1 MIENVSSKDVFDF
14 LTKYFDD
21 YKIDTDPFERLAIY
35 RDKEILGAISYSV
48 IYERAEIN
56 YIAVSLDCR
65 KNVIASKLLEYAIN
79 DMIKSGVCSV
89 SLEVESDNIA
99 AINLY
104 LKYGFIKKAIRKNYY
119 GNNDGYLMVRELE
132 VR

>member
-1 MIENVSSKDVFDF
+1 MIDNVSSKDAYDF
-14 LTKYFDD
+14 LIKYFDD
-21 YKIDTDPFERLAIY
+21 YKIDTDPFERVAIY
-35 RDKEILGAISYSV
+35 RDKEVVGAISYSI

-56 YIAVSLDCR
+56 YIAVSLEYR
-65 KNVIASKLLEYAIN
+65 EHGIASRLLDYALS
-79 DMIKSGVCSV
+79 DMIKSAVSSV
-89 SLEVESDNIA
+89 SLEVETDNIA

-119 GNNDGYLMVRELE
+119 GNNDGYLMVREFE

>member
-1 MIENVSSKDVFDF
+1 MIEKVSSKVACDF
-14 LTKYFDD
+14 FRKYFDD
-21 YKIDTDPFERLAIY
+21 YKIDTDPFEKVAIY
-35 RDKEILGAISYSV
+35 KDKKIVGAISYSV

-56 YIAVSLDCR
+56 YIAVLDESRGCG
-65 KNVIASKLLEYAIN
+65 IASKLLAFFIE
-79 DMIKSGVCSV
+79 DMKKCGVNSI

>member
-1 MIENVSSKDVFDF
+1 MIQNVSSKDAFDF
-14 LTKYFDD
+14 LAKYFDD
-21 YKIDTDPFERLAIY
+21 YKIDTDPFEKVAIY
-35 RDKEILGAISYSV
+35 RNKKIVGAISYSV

-56 YIAVSLDCR
+56 YIAVSLEFR
-65 KNVIASKLLEYAIN
+65 GHGIASKLLDYALS
-79 DMIKSGVCSV
+79 DMIKSGASSV
-89 SLEVESDNIA
+89 SLEVETDNIA

-104 LKYGFIKKAIRKNYY
+104 LKHGFLKKAIRKNYY

>member
-1 MIENVSSKDVFDF
+1 MIENVSSKDACDF

-21 YKIDTDPFERLAIY
+21 YKIDADPFEKVAIY

-56 YIAVSLDCR
+56 YIAVSLECR
-65 KNVIASKLLEYAIN
+65 GHGIASKLLDFAIN
-79 DMIKSGVCSV
+79 NMVQNGVYSV
-89 SLEVESDNIA
+89 SLEVESDNTP

-104 LKYGFIKKAIRKNYY
+104 LKHGFIKKAIRKNYY
-119 GNNDGYLMVRELE
+119 GKNDGYLMVRELE

>member
-1 MIENVSSKDVFDF
+1 MIEIVSSKVACDF

-21 YKIDTDPFERLAIY
+21 YKTGMDPFERVVIY
-35 RDKEILGAISYSV
+35 RNKGIIGAISYSV

-56 YIAVSLDCR
+56 YIAVLDEYR
-65 KNVIASKLLEYAIN
+65 GQGIASKLLEYAVN
-79 DMIKSGVCSV
+79 DMIKSSVCSV
-89 SLEVESDNIA
+89 SLEVNTNNIS

-104 LKYGFIKKAIRKNYY
+104 LKHGFVKKAIRKNYY